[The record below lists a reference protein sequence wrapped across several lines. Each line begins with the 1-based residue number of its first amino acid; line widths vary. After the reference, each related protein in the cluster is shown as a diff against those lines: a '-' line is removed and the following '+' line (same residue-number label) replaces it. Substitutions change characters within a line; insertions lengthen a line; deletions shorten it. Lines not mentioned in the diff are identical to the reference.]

1 MTGLNLVDSS
11 GWIEF
16 LLDTDRAPLFLDPI
30 MDHENLIVPTV
41 SIYEVVKRI
50 RRDTGEKDA
59 VTALNAMVK
68 GSVVDLDL
76 SLAMDAARHNLPMA
90 DSIIYATAQ
99 RYGATLWTQD
109 EDFETL
115 PNVRYFAK

>member
-1 MTGLNLVDSS
+1 
-11 GWIEF
+11 
-16 LLDTDRAPLFLDPI
+16 

-68 GSVVDLDL
+68 GRVIELDL
-76 SLAMDAARHNLPMA
+76 SLAMDASRHNLPMA
-90 DSIIYATAQ
+90 DSVIYATAL

-115 PNVRYFAK
+115 PNVRFFAK

>member
-1 MTGLNLVDSS
+1 VMGLNLVDSS

-16 LLDTDRAPLFLDPI
+16 LLDTDRATLFLDPI
-30 MDHENLIVPTV
+30 MDHENLIVPSV

-68 GSVVDLDL
+68 GRVIELDL
-76 SLAMDAARHNLPMA
+76 SLAMDASRYDLPMA
-90 DSIIYATAQ
+90 DGIIYATAV
-99 RYGATLWTQD
+99 RCGATLWTQD

-115 PNVRYFAK
+115 PNVRFFAK